1 MKRPG
6 VFSLFLLTL
15 ALATG
20 GAPSYHPP
28 TEAIAFQGQ
37 LLDGGSFHLGDY
49 LGSTPVILN
58 FWASWGHP
66 CGGEAEL
73 LEKAYRQYAGRL
85 TVVSVNVQDPE
96 ENARAFI
103 VEHGLSYPVVLDG
116 TAEVAWI
123 YRVKY
128 LPTTFFI
135 DSSGRIV
142 YSSRPPEGQPARPL
156 HQAAARDP
164 GFRRKPR

>member
-1 MKRPG
+1 MKRLG
-6 VFSLFLLTL
+6 VFSAFLLAA

-28 TEAIAFQGQ
+28 TEAIAFYGP
-37 LLDGGSFHLGDY
+37 LIGGGTMSFGDY
-49 LGSTPVILN
+49 LGKTPVILN

-73 LEKAYRQYAGRL
+73 LEEAYQRYSGRL
-85 TVVSVNVQDPE
+85 AIVSVNVQDPE

-103 VEHGLSYPVVLDG
+103 AEHGLSYPVVLDG
-116 TAEVAWI
+116 AAEVAWI

-135 DSSGRIV
+135 SASGRIV
-142 YSSRPPEGQPARPL
+142 AIHRGPLNAGQL
-156 HQAAARDP
+156 EHYLKLLLETQVS
-164 GFRRKPR
+164 GEN

>member
-1 MKRPG
+1 MKRTG
-6 VFSLFLLTL
+6 AFSIFLLAL

-28 TEAIAFQGQ
+28 TEAIAFQGR
-37 LLDGGSFHLGDY
+37 LLDGGTLHFADY
-49 LGSTPVILN
+49 LGTTPVILN

-73 LEKAYRQYAGRL
+73 LESVYQQYSGRL
-85 TVVSVNVQDPE
+85 AVVGINVQDPE
-96 ENARAFI
+96 ENARAF
-103 VEHGLSYPVVLDG
+103 VVKHGLSYPVVHDG

-135 DSSGRIV
+135 SASGRILAIHRGPLNAGQL
-142 YSSRPPEGQPARPL
+142 SRYLKLLLETQVSGEN
-156 HQAAARDP
+156 
-164 GFRRKPR
+164 